1 MKWVL
6 SPILL
11 LSIFLFSCQ
20 QEVKQTTDEQ
30 ATFSFDT
37 TDATNDFYDNAPTHA
52 LETSHSIEVKG
63 EVRQPVEVKFDE
75 LPLRSVIVKETLLKS
90 QSDSFVGAYQYH
102 GYSLYDILNHVEID
116 KANKEDF
123 GPIIDLYVTVEGQ
136 DGEKTVVSWGEI
148 FYPANRHQVLV
159 ATHVTP
165 IVPSKTK
172 DMWPL
177 PGKSKLIAGLDL
189 YTHRNIISP
198 ESITVHSLR
207 AEYEVKRDM
216 EKLYAPAIDL
226 IDKNGNKIKRVKEL
240 EENIPISDYPTTF
253 YGRGRGIHGI
263 TNFKGYLVKDMLYKE
278 YPLSPGKIKHGIF
291 TIAASDG
298 YRGAFTYS
306 EIMNR
311 NDQSETILIDK
322 GEGADKGRYRL
333 FQSADFFSDRAIKA
347 VKEIRLELAN
357 EEM

>member
-1 MKWVL
+1 MRWVFSL
-6 SPILL
+6 TLL
-11 LSIFLFSCQ
+11 LSLFILACQ
-20 QEVKQTTDEQ
+20 ESNKQAVEKSANFTV
-30 ATFSFDT
+30 DT
-37 TDATNDFYDNAPTHA
+37 TDATNDFYDNAQTKA

-63 EVRQPVEVKFDE
+63 EVKQPGKVDFHE
-75 LPLRSVIVKETLLKS
+75 LPLRSVIVKETLLNS

-136 DGEKTVVSWGEI
+136 NGEKTVVSWGEI

-177 PGKSKLIAGLDL
+177 PDKSKLIAGLDQ

-216 EKLYAPAIDL
+216 KKLYAPAIDL
-226 IDKNGNKIKRVKEL
+226 IGKNGNKIKRIKEL
-240 EENIPISDYPTTF
+240 GENIPISDYPTTF

-263 TNFKGYLVKDMLYKE
+263 TNFKGYLLKDMLYKE

-322 GEGADKGRYRL
+322 GEGTDKGRYRL
-333 FQSADFFSDRAIKA
+333 FHSADFFSDRAIKA
-347 VKEIRLELAN
+347 VKEIRLEMAN